1 MSNEKEGNNNYL
13 LNEQGNGIRLAEE
26 QGNGIRLASE
36 LSMHIGHVRKA

>member
-1 MSNEKEGNNNYL
+1 MSNEKEANNNYL

>member
-36 LSMHIGHVRKA
+36 LSMHIGRVRKA